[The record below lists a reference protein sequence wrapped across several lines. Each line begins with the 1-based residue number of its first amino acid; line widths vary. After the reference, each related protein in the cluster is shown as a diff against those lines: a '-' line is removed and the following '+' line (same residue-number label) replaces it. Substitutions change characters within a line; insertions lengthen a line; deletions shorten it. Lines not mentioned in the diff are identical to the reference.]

1 MAGLSPDYPKNEKE
15 FLEFI
20 EEIDNDL
27 KRKNIL
33 IFQRP
38 IHAIREACLRLKVS
52 LSVTPHGP
60 SIPGVY
66 QGDSLVAHM
75 DEWYKKKYADR
86 LKIDFSPG
94 SVAVL
99 IKGDV
104 WRIDF
109 PLMYGSFRFVFD
121 PDLEKYKRSDEM
133 IINGPPYVNPLRTVK
148 GFTTEL
154 AKTLTRREMNELK
167 EFYIFGFDAI
177 QRLREIES
185 KPLISEARADL
196 VAAVNNMF
204 LMHPHYGQSKWASL
218 QFSEKML
225 KCFLKTKKTGFPRS
239 HELSELSKL
248 CSCNGLPVIPNC
260 ITDAIQC
267 PAGVRYGESNV
278 SLDEAV
284 DAHYA
289 SLIICS
295 SVAHEIKSN
304 MAKESQLLKSDSG
317 RNLEIREENFYV
329 DSELGF
335 FYYREKIEDDIIYWI
350 LLESYQHGRFIQVEF
365 TQLVKEPT
373 DFTPVSKSKDLI
385 RLIMILNNY
394 NRVRKK

>member
-52 LSVTPHGP
+52 LSVAPHGP
-60 SIPGVY
+60 SIRGVY
-66 QGDSLVAHM
+66 QGDSLVAHI
-75 DEWYKKKYADR
+75 DEWYRKKYADR

-99 IKGDV
+99 IRGDV

-109 PLMYGSFRFVFD
+109 PLMFGSFRFVFD
-121 PDLEKYKRSDEM
+121 PNLEKYERSDEM
-133 IINGPPYVNPLRTVK
+133 IVDGPPYVNPLKTIRD
-148 GFTTEL
+148 FTTDL
-154 AKTLTRREMNELK
+154 AKTLTRREVNELK

-177 QRLREIES
+177 QRLSEIES
-185 KPLISEARADL
+185 KPFISEARADL
-196 VAAVNNMF
+196 VTAVNNMF
-204 LMHPHYGQSKWASL
+204 LTHPHYGQSKWASL

-225 KCFLKTKKTGFPRS
+225 KCFLKTKKADFPRS
-239 HELSELSKL
+239 HELSELSNL
-248 CSCNGLPVIPNC
+248 CSCNGLPIIPNC

-267 PAGVRYGESNV
+267 PAGVRYGEFIV

-284 DAHYA
+284 AAHHA

-295 SVAHEIKSN
+295 TVAREIISN
-304 MAKESQLLKSDSG
+304 IAKAIQPSISDSG
-317 RNLEIREENFYV
+317 RNLEISEDNFYV
-329 DSELGF
+329 SSESGF
-335 FYYREKIEDDIIYWI
+335 FYYREKIEDDLIYWI
-350 LLESYQHGRFIQVEF
+350 LLESYQHGRFIQAEF
-365 TQLVKEPT
+365 TQLMKKPT
-373 DFTPVSKSKDLI
+373 DFAPVTKPKDLI
-385 RLIMILNNY
+385 RLMMILNNY